1 MYFEGRRCTGRNDR
15 TEVAQIAIENVGQ
28 PWTSDGCA
36 LFVWGVTNLA
46 GLPFFDS
53 QTSAN
58 DIDYTLNSDPREINA
73 PSGVPVPHTALPDE
87 PDDGWS
93 IVKSPSTGSYS
104 ITSVSELVS
113 VLLPGDVVR
122 IYGKGNTPESGDYCH
137 SFIVVSGTGSNIE
150 VVDNWHWTSDGGVI
164 SEHLLSDITGDSAWV
179 PFESAFVS
187 RINTSY
193 VDASVNQTTLQGNAF
208 GSAGIWSTLGQSSSP
223 TPSVSSVSPTSYP
236 SDANAHTMEILGSN
250 FVSGDTLTYTDPQGD
265 IYPSTASK
273 LTFVSSGEIEYQLD
287 DDSDPGTWTVKVN
300 SADGTVH
307 SSAASFSVASA
318 VPPPGTPQQG
328 IDVRNVSISNYAEN
342 ITTAGDAFVGQYIGV
357 NSGYLTTADANTL
370 QSAGLNIVSIYEKS
384 GMSDTTHRLGFHI
397 SRSRTG
403 RLTPATLLSLLPL

>member
-1 MYFEGRRCTGRNDR
+1 
-15 TEVAQIAIENVGQ
+15 
-28 PWTSDGCA
+28 
-36 LFVWGVTNLA
+36 
-46 GLPFFDS
+46 
-53 QTSAN
+53 
-58 DIDYTLNSDPREINA
+58 
-73 PSGVPVPHTALPDE
+73 
-87 PDDGWS
+87 
-93 IVKSPSTGSYS
+93 
-104 ITSVSELVS
+104 
-113 VLLPGDVVR
+113 
-122 IYGKGNTPESGDYCH
+122 
-137 SFIVVSGTGSNIE
+137 
-150 VVDNWHWTSDGGVI
+150 
-164 SEHLLSDITGDSAWV
+164 
-179 PFESAFVS
+179 
-187 RINTSY
+187 
-193 VDASVNQTTLQGNAF
+193 
-208 GSAGIWSTLGQSSSP
+208 
-223 TPSVSSVSPTSYP
+223 
-236 SDANAHTMEILGSN
+236 MEILGSN

-384 GMSDTTHRLGFHI
+384 GMSDTDYSLPAPYYTSAWVPYLTEQNGETDASNAALAAAALNQPTGSAIYFAMDLDPGSSLSPI
-397 SRSRTG
+397 SEGNCSTWSECG
-403 RLTPATLLSLLPL
+403 LAA